1 MRPSPENLSA
11 QLIMDLPVHIPM
23 SAYRYGERSSGD
35 QHGVVLTKPHVVD
48 LILDL
53 AGYVEHADLGARS
66 LLEPACGDGVFLM
79 SALDRL
85 LKSAEREGRSVK
97 ELGEAIVAYD
107 VDEAGVCRS
116 RAAIAEKLGQYRV
129 RKKTAAEMAEH
140 WVTRADFLLTSE
152 PRRFNAIVGNPPYIR
167 IEQLPQKLQS
177 EYRSRYVSLYD
188 RADLYVAFIE
198 RSLNLLKPE
207 GVLSFV
213 CADRWTLN
221 KYGAPLRQIINDRF
235 HVKCY
240 IDLHRA
246 SPFDTDVIAYPA
258 IFAITPVET
267 TRVYVGS
274 LKTASVEE
282 CRELATA
289 LASANKGLNGSPLF
303 AYESWFRGDEPWI
316 LSSPVHLN
324 ALRTLESLHRFIEDG
339 GATRVGIGVATGNDD
354 LYIVRDDVDIEPDR
368 LVPLVMRDDIRR
380 GKIRNA
386 QRFVINTFEDD
397 GHLVDLQHYPRL
409 AKYFAA
415 HAETIK
421 ARHIAE
427 KNPSAWFRTID
438 RVYPK
443 LVSVP
448 KLLIPDIAGSNEV
461 VLERGHY
468 HPHHNLYFVTSS
480 VWNLELLGGLLS
492 SKVALFFIWCYAVK
506 MRGGYLRF
514 QAQYL
519 RRIRL
524 PNPEAISPALART
537 IKVAFGKRDFEQLD
551 VLALKAY
558 EIDRL
563 PEFDFVDT
571 RK

>member
-1 MRPSPENLSA
+1 MRPSPENFSA
-11 QLIMDLPVHIPM
+11 QLSMDLSVHIPM

-53 AGYVEHADLGARS
+53 AGYVENADLGKRS

-85 LKSAEREGRSVK
+85 LKSAAREGRSVK

-107 VDEAGVCRS
+107 VDEASVCRS
-116 RAAIAEKLGQYRV
+116 RAAIAEKLEQYGV
-129 RKKTAAEMAEH
+129 RKASAAEMAEH
-140 WVTRADFLLTSE
+140 WVIRADFLLRSE
-152 PRRFNAIVGNPPYIR
+152 PRRFDAIVGNPPYIR

-177 EYRSRYVSLYD
+177 EYRARYVSLYD

-198 RSLNLLKPE
+198 RSLNLLKKE
-207 GVLSFV
+207 GVLSFI

-221 KYGAPLRQIINDRF
+221 KYGAPLRQLINDRF

-240 IDLHRA
+240 IDLRHA

-258 IFAITPVET
+258 IFAITPAET
-267 TRVYVGS
+267 QRVYVGS

-282 CRELATA
+282 CRELAAA
-289 LASANKGLNGSPLF
+289 LLSANKSTSGSRFF
-303 AYESWFRGDEPWI
+303 AYESWFRADEPWI

-324 ALRTLESLHRFIEDG
+324 ALRTLERLHRPIEDG
-339 GATRVGIGVATGNDD
+339 GTTRIGIGVATGNDN
-354 LYIVRDDVDIEPDR
+354 LYIVQDDVDIEPDR

-409 AKYFAA
+409 AKYFEA
-415 HAETIK
+415 HAESIK
-421 ARHIAE
+421 ARHVAE

-443 LVSVP
+443 LVRIS

-461 VLERGHY
+461 VLERGHF
-468 HPHHNLYFVTSS
+468 HPHHNLYFVTSN

-519 RRIRL
+519 RRIRV
-524 PNPEAISPALART
+524 PNPESISPALGRA
-537 IKVAFGKRDFEQLD
+537 IKLAFKKRDFEKID
-551 VLALKAY
+551 ELALQAY
-558 EIDRL
+558 RIESL
-563 PEFDFVDT
+563 PAFDFVDT